1 MHSIET
7 VETANLELM
16 SEEEKPTPVKAQK
29 VSERVAGL
37 ILDQISNGDLT
48 PGERLPGERQLAESL
63 GVSRVSVRAA
73 LQKLKA
79 QGFLEAVQ
87 GGGTRVISSAG
98 DMDSPLTALLQT
110 NSGNLHDLAEIRGGL
125 EVWAARKAA
134 LNATE
139 EDVKRLEAVIAAMEK
154 ARGTDKAVEDI
165 NFHYALARA
174 TGSVVYVHIF
184 DVIRD
189 TLTSTLEY
197 HQYRP
202 VREFID
208 DQVLI
213 EQHRSVLEAIK
224 TRNPNDAAKA
234 MSAHLESVLK
244 RYEAEKLRQ
253 GEAEDGAAE

>member
-1 MHSIET
+1 MTDEQQQ
-7 VETANLELM
+7 VP
-16 SEEEKPTPVKAQK
+16 EKGQK

-48 PGERLPGERQLAESL
+48 PGQRLPGERQLAESL

-98 DMDSPLTALLQT
+98 DMDSPLTALLRT
-110 NSGNLHDLAEIRGGL
+110 NSENLHDLAEIRGDL

-134 LNATE
+134 MNATE
-139 EDVKRLEAVIAAMEK
+139 EDVQRLERVVAAMEK

-197 HQYRP
+197 HKYRP

-208 DQVLI
+208 DEILT
-213 EQHRSVLEAIK
+213 EQHRSVLEAIR
-224 TRNPNDAAKA
+224 TRNPDNAAKA
-234 MSAHLESVLK
+234 MSSHLESVLK

-253 GEAEDGAAE
+253 AEASDGVDGASD